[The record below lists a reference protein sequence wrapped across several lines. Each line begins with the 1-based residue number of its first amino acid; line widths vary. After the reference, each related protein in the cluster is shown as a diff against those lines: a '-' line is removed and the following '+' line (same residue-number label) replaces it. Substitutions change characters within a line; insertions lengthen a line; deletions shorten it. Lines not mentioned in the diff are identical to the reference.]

1 MVVLWKSIREG
12 WILFSKNI
20 KFLVRDGIQVYFQHD
35 VWCGDAST
43 KDLFLD
49 LFILLLCF
57 SCILYWSPC
66 FIRALQDWELECMV
80 KLFDML
86 HSYLVSSR
94 GVDQMSR
101 D

>member
-1 MVVLWKSIREG
+1 MVSLWKSIKEG
-12 WILFSKNI
+12 LILFSIYI

-57 SCILYWSPC
+57 SCIL
-66 FIRALQDWELECMV
+66 
-80 KLFDML
+80 
-86 HSYLVSSR
+86 
-94 GVDQMSR
+94 
-101 D
+101 